1 MPKLCAYGWRCLEGF
16 AGLWWTQ
23 ASNGEGIAYDE
34 QLEKHTFNSWN
45 LPYNLPI
52 CIVLKLED
60 KFTKRWNMMLMDVY
74 YAGALLNPYLKDNMD
89 IQENDDMK
97 HALNKVV
104 HNLSVVPGVRFNDA
118 KAELTEY
125 EERRG
130 PYNPLEALDFIKA
143 NLETTPMVA

>member
-1 MPKLCAYGWRCLEGF
+1 
-16 AGLWWTQ
+16 
-23 ASNGEGIAYDE
+23 
-34 QLEKHTFNSWN
+34 
-45 LPYNLPI
+45 
-52 CIVLKLED
+52 LED